1 MITGHC
7 ECGAVRYSAR
17 GPITDFSHCHC
28 SMCRRLHG
36 APYVSFAGV
45 ALSQIEWLSGKDC
58 LGEYASSAKN
68 DRFFCQIC
76 GSRIAVA
83 SEEDPGV
90 IYLALGAVDGSP
102 DLPAGYHQYVDSRAP
117 WLEIYD
123 DLPQFSGPYE
133 DT

>member
-36 APYVSFAGV
+36 AP
-45 ALSQIEWLSGKDC
+45 
-58 LGEYASSAKN
+58 
-68 DRFFCQIC
+68 
-76 GSRIAVA
+76 
-83 SEEDPGV
+83 
-90 IYLALGAVDGSP
+90 

-133 DT
+133 ET